1 MVRSGGALKKTPR
14 VRKKLEPVDRKSEIY
29 EKALDLFVK
38 NGFDA
43 TPLSMISEA
52 LGMSK
57 GNLFHHFSSKE
68 NLLFQIQLDFL
79 RKRYMPII
87 KEAEAI
93 PDPADRISFF
103 LRRITLL
110 NTSTKAN
117 RVLVHEVQR
126 LKKGHQSEIST
137 IWRTGYELVSDSIKE
152 LQKSGRAPKLR
163 VSFLTFILLSM
174 PFWVVYWFDYSRQ
187 ANASELAE
195 TVVDTFNRILGPICP
210 TTDNGSK
217 RNR

>member
-1 MVRSGGALKKTPR
+1 MVRNMAIKEIPTVQKKF
-14 VRKKLEPVDRKSEIY
+14 ESIDRKSEIC

-43 TPLSMISEA
+43 TPLSMISDA

-57 GNLFHHFSSKE
+57 GNLFHYFSSKE

-79 RKRYMPII
+79 RKRYIPII
-87 KEAEAI
+87 KEAEPI
-93 PDPADRISFF
+93 PDPAERISFF

-137 IWRTGYELVSDSIKE
+137 IWRKGYELVSDSLKE

-163 VSFLTFILLSM
+163 VSFMTFMLLSM

-195 TVVDTFNRILGPICP
+195 TIVDTFNRMLSPMFPI
-210 TTDNGSK
+210 TDNGSK

>member
-1 MVRSGGALKKTPR
+1 MARNTALKKIPT
-14 VRKKLEPVDRKSEIY
+14 VQNEFESIDRKSEIY

-38 NGFDA
+38 NGYDA
-43 TPLSMISEA
+43 TPLSMVSGT

-57 GNLFHHFSSKE
+57 GNLFHYFSSKE

-79 RKRYMPII
+79 RKRYIPII
-87 KEAEAI
+87 EEAERI
-93 PDPADRISFF
+93 LDPADRISSF
-103 LRRITLL
+103 LRQVTLL

-126 LKKGHQSEIST
+126 LEKSHQSEISK
-137 IWRTGYELVSDSIKE
+137 IWRRGYELVSDSIKD
-152 LQKSGRAPKLR
+152 LQQSGRAPKLR

-195 TVVDTFNRILGPICP
+195 AIVDTFKSMLVPMLPI
-210 TTDNGSK
+210 TDDESK

>member
-1 MVRSGGALKKTPR
+1 MTRNTAFKKIPT
-14 VRKKLEPVDRKSEIY
+14 VQNEFESIDRKSEIY

-38 NGFDA
+38 NGYDA
-43 TPLSMISEA
+43 TPLSMVSEI

-57 GNLFHHFSSKE
+57 GNLFHYFSSKE

-79 RKRYMPII
+79 RKRYIPII
-87 KEAEAI
+87 EEAARI

-103 LRRITLL
+103 LRQVTLL

-126 LKKGHQSEIST
+126 LEKSHQSEVSK
-137 IWRTGYELVSDSIKE
+137 IWKRGYELVSNSIKE
-152 LQKSGRAPKLR
+152 LQQAGRAPKLR
-163 VSFLTFILLSM
+163 VSFLTFMLLSM

-187 ANASELAE
+187 ANASELADVIVE
-195 TVVDTFNRILGPICP
+195 TFKSMLVPMLPI
-210 TTDNGSK
+210 TDDGSK